1 MRIGGTVHT
10 TRPPYSLRSLKQV
23 AAEHGLTQKELRQRL
38 ITRGILRYN
47 IHTRRYQCTER
58 YAGRGLIRHR
68 YIRRKGYQLCFT
80 LTGQQF
86 INDLLRG
93 QSLILWETK

>member
-1 MRIGGTVHT
+1 MRLGGRVHT
-10 TRPPYSLRSLKQV
+10 TRPSGSLRSLKQV
-23 AAEHGLTQKELRQRL
+23 AEEHNLTQKELCQRL
-38 ITRGILRYN
+38 ITRGILRFN

-80 LTGQQF
+80 ITGQLF

-93 QSLILWETK
+93 QSLILWETR

>member
-1 MRIGGTVHT
+1 MRVGGRVYT
-10 TRPPYSLRSLKQV
+10 TRPPGSLRSLKQV

-38 ITRGILRYN
+38 ITRGIFRYN
-47 IHTRRYQCTER
+47 IHTRRYQCTQR
-58 YAGRGLIRHR
+58 YAGHGLIRHR

-80 LTGQQF
+80 ITGQLL

-93 QSLILWETK
+93 QSLMLWETR